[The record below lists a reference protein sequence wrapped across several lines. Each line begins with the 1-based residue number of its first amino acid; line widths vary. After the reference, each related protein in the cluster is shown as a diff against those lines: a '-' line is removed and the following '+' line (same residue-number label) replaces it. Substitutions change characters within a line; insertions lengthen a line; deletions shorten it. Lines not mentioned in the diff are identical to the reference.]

1 VQEPLTCAAPGRATL
16 AVRSITPKFML
27 LMLKVQFCAHAGAAQ
42 PSQRQAAKAKSAAAA
57 RPAVKFTHIRPNEVP
72 SVTMH

>member
-1 VQEPLTCAAPGRATL
+1 
-16 AVRSITPKFML
+16 ML